1 MVIFVTGG
9 AGYIGSHT
17 ILELLNNGHDVV
29 SLDNLTNSSIESL
42 KRVEKLTN
50 KKIVSYQGD
59 IRDKSLLSEI
69 FYGHHIDAVIHF
81 ASLKSVSESK
91 SKSLEYYS
99 NNVGGTLVLLECME
113 KYNINKMIFSSSATV
128 YGNNSTPPHT
138 ENSRIG
144 EATNPYGT

>member
-59 IRDKSLLSEI
+59 IR
-69 FYGHHIDAVIHF
+69 
-81 ASLKSVSESK
+81 
-91 SKSLEYYS
+91 
-99 NNVGGTLVLLECME
+99 
-113 KYNINKMIFSSSATV
+113 
-128 YGNNSTPPHT
+128 
-138 ENSRIG
+138 
-144 EATNPYGT
+144 